1 MRLYGMHFQKVFCGD
16 QKEIWIMKKH
26 ITEFCKRGLMFAWG
40 GPVITA
46 LIWYCLWK
54 TGKIESLSVQEAF
67 TGVLTTSALAFIAAG
82 ITIVHQ
88 IEKLPRV
95 TAALIQGAVLYV
107 DYLVFYLINGWITT
121 DKIQLFTV
129 IFALG
134 FVAIWVCIYIPTR
147 IRVEKMNRRIGF

>member
-1 MRLYGMHFQKVFCGD
+1 MHFQKVFCGD
-16 QKEIWIMKKH
+16 QKEIWVMKKH
-26 ITEFCKRGLMFAWG
+26 IMEFCKRGLMFAWG

-46 LIWYCLWK
+46 LIWYFLWK

-67 TGVLTTSALAFIAAG
+67 TGVLTTSVLAFIAAG

-88 IEKLPRV
+88 IETLPKL

-107 DYLVFYLINGWITT
+107 DYLVFYLINGWITA
-121 DKIQLFTV
+121 DKILIFTV

-134 FVAIWVCIYIPTR
+134 FVAIWACIYIPTR
-147 IRVEKMNRRIGF
+147 IRVEKMNRRLHS